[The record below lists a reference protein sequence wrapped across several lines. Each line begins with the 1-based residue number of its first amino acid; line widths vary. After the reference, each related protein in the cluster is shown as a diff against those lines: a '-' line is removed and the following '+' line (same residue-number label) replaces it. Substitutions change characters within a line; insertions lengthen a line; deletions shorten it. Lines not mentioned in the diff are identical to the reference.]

1 MDAFPYNTG
10 ADADKSRLKII
21 RTVTAPSQSSGRARK
36 RDGQQMT
43 TNRQDPD
50 ALLTREQTAA
60 RADSRSSE
68 DALNSGIA
76 RGQSAVSIVRATCPL
91 SLRCVEMG
99 ASASQHATSI
109 DFGRRCVACA
119 ATPWQ
124 PSKQGGHIQRRN
136 SMSVADIATAP
147 ARAALPLHAPRQ
159 RGKRPCGTERC
170 LKLSPSTS
178 CAKASC

>member
-60 RADSRSSE
+60 ALTACGFPIKARTLSTQASRGGGPPYQLFGPRVLYRWG
-68 DALNSGIA
+68 DALKRAQA
-76 RGQSAVSIVRATCPL
+76 RLTTPRRSTSEGDASPAPQRRGSRL
-91 SLRCVEMG
+91 SK
-99 ASASQHATSI
+99 AATSSGAI
-109 DFGRRCVACA
+109 
-119 ATPWQ
+119 P
-124 PSKQGGHIQRRN
+124 
-136 SMSVADIATAP
+136 
-147 ARAALPLHAPRQ
+147 
-159 RGKRPCGTERC
+159 
-170 LKLSPSTS
+170 
-178 CAKASC
+178 